1 MENKTL
7 NCNRKHTGV
16 FFFLL
21 CFAIIVYWY
30 DSTNNLI
37 VTNETK
43 M

>member
-16 FFFLL
+16 FFLL
-21 CFAIIVYWY
+21 CFAIIVFWY

-43 M
+43 I